1 MASALAYPENRHKVK
16 LKEIKMQIKQVRE
29 VGNLHRRINN
39 SETPKK
45 ECSNKE
51 SNLHLLLS
59 KTRKTLVK
67 Q

>member
-16 LKEIKMQIKQVRE
+16 LREIKIQIKQVRE

-45 ECSNKE
+45 
-51 SNLHLLLS
+51 
-59 KTRKTLVK
+59 
-67 Q
+67 